1 MGTLL
6 TGKKV
11 KARVI
16 YFIGTAGP
24 VVHDDSKFFEYTDFT
39 LCQMSHGEI
48 KQCNTSVAF
57 SNTFQACHAIFLP
70 FPTSVDT
77 V

>member
-1 MGTLL
+1 MSIIRTLF

-24 VVHDDSKFFEYTDFT
+24 VVHDDNKFFEYTDFT
-39 LCQMSHGEI
+39 LCQI
-48 KQCNTSVAF
+48 VTNVA
-57 SNTFQACHAIFLP
+57 
-70 FPTSVDT
+70 VE
-77 V
+77 